1 MPQPSRLEVTSD
13 KMSKSVSFPQ
23 KMFLLPFLRFP
34 ARNGSSSFPFFAD
47 GQLSGKGEDAGEGR
61 AGEGPA
67 TMDGRESFFFTGRG
81 RGLDLLG
88 GTERGRGLIS

>member
-13 KMSKSVSFPQ
+13 KMSKCVSFPQ

-47 GQLSGKGEDAGEGR
+47 GQLSGKGEDVGEGR
-61 AGEGPA
+61 AG
-67 TMDGRESFFFTGRG
+67 DESG
-81 RGLDLLG
+81 DQIIS
-88 GTERGRGLIS
+88 ERFASIDI